1 MINIT
6 IQSKNNLNGDTII
19 LEQIK
24 KAIEYRIMNGRNL
37 KNIIDITLCENT
49 KKAIIN
55 YSKKQSNYKFEF
67 VEFNEFKTNKATTSI
82 LIDTFSSLNKFKTH
96 ISYASCQSFNF
107 ESDIIKCLKDF
118 YNENEIIFNEVI

>member
-24 KAIEYRIMNGRNL
+24 KCIEYRIMNGKNL
-37 KNIIDITLCENT
+37 NSIVDITLCENT

-55 YSKKQSNYKFEF
+55 YSKKQSNYKFELI
-67 VEFNEFKTNKATTSI
+67 EFNEFRTNKATTNI
-82 LIDTFSSLNKFKTH
+82 LNDTFSELGKFKTH
-96 ISYASCQSFNF
+96 VNHASCQSFNF
-107 ESDIIKCLKDF
+107 KSDIIKCLKEF
-118 YNENEIIFNEVI
+118 YNENEIIFNEVF